1 MYIYIYK
8 YINIYVDTK
17 LHANTHIYIYLGTNK
32 YICLLKKDK
41 GHMFANLFM
50 SACIFRK
57 EVVKKRSVE
66 TDLAARPWN
75 VQATR
80 PTTIHRVPC
89 MYIAKSFFRPRR
101 AG

>member
-1 MYIYIYK
+1 MYAYIHIY
-8 YINIYVDTK
+8 IYVDTK
-17 LHANTHIYIYLGTNK
+17 LYTHTHIYISLGTNNCI
-32 YICLLKKDK
+32 YLLKKK

-50 SACIFRK
+50 LACIFRK
-57 EVVKKRSVE
+57 EVDKKRSVE

-80 PTTIHRVPC
+80 LTTIHRVPC

>member
-1 MYIYIYK
+1 
-8 YINIYVDTK
+8 
-17 LHANTHIYIYLGTNK
+17 
-32 YICLLKKDK
+32 
-41 GHMFANLFM
+41 MFANLFM

-80 PTTIHRVPC
+80 LTTIHRVPC